1 MMRHRAAGRP
11 RRPRSFLGL
20 LLTAFIVVTLPLTGA
35 MLYSVWNTNQ
45 LAGRSTSA
53 VFNAAQAASA
63 TRSLVNRIS
72 TMARLAEQMAVL
84 PDSGL
89 ASGYTKLH
97 EDFGRLADE
106 LTHLPLDARQ
116 LAALDRTIEQEQALY
131 RVVTGEPDAKPDAE
145 AIRTRVDALTDDAN
159 AVLTISYLVA
169 DREARRLQATAEE
182 VQRRLLMLGVLAS
195 AVALAFALALTRIVA
210 HPIGQLEGAIRQL
223 GRAEFSQ
230 PITVRGPEDLRNL
243 GERLDWLRR
252 RLVELEEQKSRFL
265 RHLSHDLKTPLASLR
280 EGVELLNDRVAGPL
294 APPQLQIVEIM
305 RENSLRLQEMIEEL
319 LDYQR
324 TLHAAAAL
332 DVQPVRLDELLRET
346 VSDHRLAAQAKKQR
360 IEVETV
366 PLAMQGDAAKLRSIV
381 DNLLGNAL
389 KFTPPG
395 GAVSVILG
403 TEGDD
408 AVIDVLDTGPGVHPE
423 DGESIFDPFFRGRSP
438 AHGRV
443 AGTGLGLAI
452 VRECT
457 EAHGG
462 RVTAIT
468 AGRGGHFRVVLPRR
482 RARVAAKAA

>member
-1 MMRHRAAGRP
+1 MRRTAGLL

-20 LLTAFIVVTLPLTGA
+20 LLTAFIVVTLPLVGA
-35 MLYSVWNTNQ
+35 MLYSAWNAGQ

-53 VFNAAQAASA
+53 VFNAAEAAST
-63 TRSLVNRIS
+63 TRSLVNRIG
-72 TMARLAEQMAVL
+72 TMTRLAEQISVVH
-84 PDSGL
+84 DQGL
-89 ASGYTKLH
+89 VSGYTKLH
-97 EDFGRLADE
+97 EDFGRLADQ
-106 LTHLPLDARQ
+106 LRRLPLDARQ
-116 LAALDRTIEQEQALY
+116 LAALGQTIEQEQALY
-131 RVVTGEPDAKPDAE
+131 GAVTGTPPDKLDPE
-145 AIRTRVDALTDDAN
+145 SIRDRVDTLTDDAN

-169 DREARRLQATAEE
+169 DHEARRLQATAEQ
-182 VQRRLLMLGVLAS
+182 VQRRLLTLGVLAS
-195 AVALAFALALTRIVA
+195 AVALAIALALTRIVA
-210 HPIGQLEGAIRQL
+210 RPIGQLESAIRQL
-223 GRAEFSQ
+223 GRAELSQ

-243 GERLDWLRR
+243 GVRLDWLRR

-265 RHLSHDLKTPLASLR
+265 RHLSHDLKTPLATLR
-280 EGVELLNDRVAGPL
+280 EGVELLKDRVAGPL
-294 APPQLQIVEIM
+294 AEAQLQIVEIM

-324 TLHAAAAL
+324 TLHAAATL
-332 DVQPVRLDELLRET
+332 VVQPVQLDQLLRET
-346 VSDHRLAAQAKKQR
+346 VAAHGLAAQAKDQR
-360 IEVETV
+360 IDVDTV
-366 PLAMQGDAAKLRSIV
+366 PLEIEADAVKLRSIV

-423 DGESIFDPFFRGRSP
+423 ERESIFDPYFRGRSP

-452 VRECT
+452 VREFT

-462 RVTAIT
+462 RVAAVT
-468 AGRGGHFRVVLPRR
+468 AGRGGHFRVMLPRR
-482 RARVAAKAA
+482 RADVRAKAA